1 MSKNKQFKAE
11 KDGLEA
17 IKTKKTTITA
27 EGIIKELLEPKQD
40 PINNSYSEVL
50 KSIGVEPVGDGQE
63 QKIKKKRGGNP
74 ENLKLGRQ
82 KLAETWEEKRR
93 MKEELIQKA
102 IDKKINLALKQKE
115 QIYKHFDVKSDS
127 EEEEEIMEPVKAPR
141 LVVLKKPVKTRVKK
155 YIEISEEEEEP
166 EIIYKKKVVNN
177 TPKAVQRGSN
187 IIFY

>member
-40 PINNSYSEVL
+40 PIINSYSEAL

-74 ENLKLGRQ
+74 ENLALGRQ

-102 IDKKINLALKQKE
+102 IDKKINLAIKQKE
-115 QIYKHFDVKSDS
+115 QIYKNFDVKSDS
-127 EEEEEIMEPVKAPR
+127 EEEEEIMEPTNHKRVI
-141 LVVLKKPVKTRVKK
+141 KKPVKTRVKK
-155 YIEISEEEEEP
+155 YIEISDEEEEP
-166 EIIYKKKVVNN
+166 EIIYKKKVVN
-177 TPKAVQRGSN
+177 KAINNPIQRSQG
-187 IIFY
+187 IVFY

>member
-17 IKTKKTTITA
+17 IKTKKTTINT
-27 EGIIKELLEPKQD
+27 EGIIKELLGTKPEP
-40 PINNSYSEVL
+40 IVNSYSEVL
-50 KSIGVEPVGDGQE
+50 KSIGIEPE
-63 QKIKKKRGGNP
+63 EKNEKIKKKRGGNP
-74 ENLKLGRQ
+74 ENLALGRQ

-115 QIYKHFDVKSDS
+115 QIYKNFDVKSDS
-127 EEEEEIMEPVKAPR
+127 EEEEEIIEPIKR
-141 LVVLKKPVKTRVKK
+141 VVKKPVKTRVKK
-155 YIEISEEEEEP
+155 YIEISEEEDEP
-166 EIIYKKKVVNN
+166 EIIYKKKVVNK
-177 TPKAVQRGSN
+177 TPKAVQRSQG